1 MVGVPPETTGGMR
14 FEASIVGQN
23 ENVDF
28 ASGDRR
34 CQPICSQENGAAPL
48 CSGLTDIL
56 DVADDAVIDGNALGI
71 EATIVV
77 PVNVAVGVKIFA
89 DNRAGNVWSA
99 IDREVS
105 RRRIK

>member
-34 CQPICSQENGAAPL
+34 CQPICSQENAAAAPA
-48 CSGLTDIL
+48 SGLTDIL

-71 EATIVV
+71 EATVVV
-77 PVNVAVGVKIFA
+77 PVDVAVGVEIFA
-89 DNRAGNVWSA
+89 DDRAGDVRTP
-99 IDREVS
+99 IDGEVG
-105 RRRIK
+105 RRGIK